1 MARMSG
7 DPAVVHRGFRSIPR
21 WAGIG
26 LFIYGSIYT
35 LSFAKSFFVPVV
47 LAFLLALV
55 FSPVRR
61 LADRSGV
68 PATVS
73 SFVIVAGLLFG
84 ATAIL
89 TSLALP
95 VTGWVERA
103 PEITEQVRSQ
113 LGEISDEL
121 AGLIDVIGRLNSLGA
136 ADPDVQ
142 RVAVEQR
149 GYALDIASVMPG
161 IMTQFVFMLVLLFF
175 LLASGDMFYEKLVHV
190 MPTFE
195 DKRRAMAAARDIERK
210 LSRYLLTIAIINAGL
225 GVAVGVAFWAME
237 MPSPF
242 VFGVIAFLFNFVPY
256 LGALAGIAV
265 AMAVALVSFDW
276 LGWPLL
282 VGGAYLALTSIE
294 GQFITPYFVGRNLR
308 LNTVVVFLAVSFWA
322 WLWSAIGMVVA
333 VPLLTTLR
341 TIAAHVDGMGGL
353 ADFLGERHS
362 EHLDERE

>member
-1 MARMSG
+1 
-7 DPAVVHRGFRSIPR
+7 
-21 WAGIG
+21 
-26 LFIYGSIYT
+26 
-35 LSFAKSFFVPVV
+35 
-47 LAFLLALV
+47 
-55 FSPVRR
+55 
-61 LADRSGV
+61 
-68 PATVS
+68 
-73 SFVIVAGLLFG
+73 
-84 ATAIL
+84 
-89 TSLALP
+89 
-95 VTGWVERA
+95 
-103 PEITEQVRSQ
+103 
-113 LGEISDEL
+113 
-121 AGLIDVIGRLNSLGA
+121 
-136 ADPDVQ
+136 
-142 RVAVEQR
+142 
-149 GYALDIASVMPG
+149 
-161 IMTQFVFMLVLLFF
+161 
-175 LLASGDMFYEKLVHV
+175 
-190 MPTFE
+190 
-195 DKRRAMAAARDIERK
+195 
-210 LSRYLLTIAIINAGL
+210 
-225 GVAVGVAFWAME
+225 VGVAFWAME